1 MVTFETVNHPL
12 NVYVHAKG
20 FLFLLYDQEK
30 IFFNIF
36 FLQKPQKEVDV
47 LPSNKILEQKKQ
59 VVADLT
65 EKVKAAQSI
74 VLADY
79 RGLTVEQD
87 TALRNALRAAG
98 VEYKVVKNTLTSL
111 AMKESGLE
119 ALDPFLNGPT
129 AMALSSTDAVAPAKV
144 LSDFA
149 KKFEKLELKVGV
161 VEGKVID
168 INGIKALADLPSR
181 EVLIAKVLGGFNA
194 PISGFVN
201 VLNGNMRGLVVALNA
216 IAEQKANA

>member
-1 MVTFETVNHPL
+1 M
-12 NVYVHAKG
+12 
-20 FLFLLYDQEK
+20 
-30 IFFNIF
+30 
-36 FLQKPQKEVDV
+36 
-47 LPSNKILEQKKQ
+47 PSNKILEQKKQ
-59 VVADLT
+59 VVTDLT
-65 EKVKAAQSI
+65 EKIKSAQSI

-87 TALRNALRAAG
+87 TELRNALRKAG

-111 AMKESGLE
+111 AMKESGIE
-119 ALDPFLNGPT
+119 LDDFLTGPT
-129 AMALSSTDAVAPAKV
+129 AMAISSSDAVAPAKV
-144 LSDFA
+144 LSEFA
-149 KKFEKLELKVGV
+149 KKYEKLELKVGV

-168 INGIKALADLPSR
+168 LEGVKALAELPSR

>member
-1 MVTFETVNHPL
+1 M
-12 NVYVHAKG
+12 
-20 FLFLLYDQEK
+20 
-30 IFFNIF
+30 
-36 FLQKPQKEVDV
+36 
-47 LPSNKILEQKKQ
+47 PSNKILEQKKQ
-59 VVADLT
+59 VVTDLT
-65 EKVKAAQSI
+65 EKIKSAQSI

-87 TALRNALRAAG
+87 TELRNALRKAG

-111 AMKESGLE
+111 AAKESGLE
-119 ALDPFLNGPT
+119 LDEFLTGPT
-129 AMALSSTDAVAPAKV
+129 AMAISSSDAVAPAKV
-144 LSDFA
+144 LSEFA

-168 INGIKALADLPSR
+168 LEGVKALAELPSR